1 MVDDDNPNVVMNI
14 PLKKRKVILSTLEK
28 DDRNRIDSSIQ
39 KGNENVFVKPVT
51 EEPVVSVVEKDST
64 EDHTETEFLRNERL
78 KVNEQFSTGY
88 NNGDF
93 DSLYQLMTNVCDEQM
108 TFKYPELQID
118 TVGVIPLLTFFMLV
132 NEYYPDSMVKPVER
146 RIATVK
152 LPKSLSSSGVMNLKE
167 SEKTYSSGPSDPLV
181 APFDLRSSSST
192 PTTVTPPSSSSSSS
206 SASAT
211 PLTDATPLTE
221 TIEIIDKFVGTRVIE
236 KPLIVVFREL
246 INESLLLPSLT
257 VTNISDLLNNK
268 LTDRLTP
275 KQEYTSND
283 KYAPL
288 YENKKFYS
296 ILTETKLT
304 FSLKTNKIT
313 HWNYS
318 ILAVHSTTENKS
330 LK

>member
-14 PLKKRKVILSTLEK
+14 PFKKRKVILSTLEK
-28 DDRNRIDSSIQ
+28 DDRNRIDSVQ
-39 KGNENVFVKPVT
+39 KGDEDVFMKPVA
-51 EEPVVSVVEKDST
+51 EEPVVSVVEKDRT

-118 TVGVIPLLTFFMLV
+118 TVGLIPLLTFFMLV

-167 SEKTYSSGPSDPLV
+167 SEKTYSSGPNDPLV
-181 APFDLRSSSST
+181 APFELRSSSST
-192 PTTVTPPSSSSSSS
+192 PTAVTPPPSSSSSSS
-206 SASAT
+206 AS
-211 PLTDATPLTE
+211 ATPLTE

-246 INESLLLPSLT
+246 INENLLLPSLT

-275 KQEYTSND
+275 KQQYTSND

-304 FSLKTNKIT
+304 FLLKTNKIT

-318 ILAVHSTTENKS
+318 ILAVHSTAENKS